1 MLMTCNVKQN
11 LLNKYFMN
19 ILVVFSVLFSPVY
32 PRKSDQTDIFE
43 L

>member
-1 MLMTCNVKQN
+1 MTCNVKQN

-19 ILVVFSVLFSPVY
+19 ILVVLSVFFSPVY
-32 PRKSDQTDIFE
+32 LRKRDQTDIFE